1 MINWLRNKN
10 LFSFLYLVFFFTY
23 FEIKNENSNT
33 ILGIF
38 WIILEPLL
46 IISTYIV
53 FFSFILGIKSSVF
66 GINDSKFSY
75 SIYLLMGLVPW
86 FFMNKV
92 INEGINIFIKY
103 KKFILKPEFPIEI
116 LSYVLVLK
124 SFIPFC
130 VSSSVL
136 FLIIFI
142 DNSLDQIN
150 LILLIS
156 TLILT
161 IFFIR
166 GFAVFVGCICLIIK
180 DLHKVVPI
188 LLTILLF
195 VSPIFYLPRSLGN
208 LVFLGISNP
217 LSYPITCFK
226 FSLTG
231 NIEYLIFSSSYLDF
245 IILFLLS
252 ILFFLIQTIIIRNVK
267 NFTWFE
273 RVL

>member
-1 MINWLRNKN
+1 MINWLRNKK
-10 LFSFLYLVFFFTY
+10 LISFVNLVFFFTY

-46 IISTYIV
+46 IITTYIV

-66 GINDSKFSY
+66 STNDSKFSY
-75 SIYLLMGLVPW
+75 SIYILMGLVPW

-92 INEGINIFIKY
+92 ISEGINIFIKY
-103 KKFILKPEFPIEI
+103 KKFIRKPGFPIEI
-116 LSYVLVLK
+116 LPYVLVLK
-124 SFIPFC
+124 SLIPFFI
-130 VSSSVL
+130 SFIAL
-136 FLIIFI
+136 FLIVFI
-142 DNSLDQIN
+142 DNSLDQMK

-161 IFFIR
+161 IIFIR
-166 GFAVFVGCICLIIK
+166 GFAVFVGFICLIIK

-188 LLTILLF
+188 ILTVLLF
-195 VSPIFYLPRSLGN
+195 VSPIFYLPKSLGN
-208 LVFLGISNP
+208 LVILGMSNP

-226 FSLTG
+226 FSMTG
-231 NIEYLIFSSSYLDF
+231 NIEYLIFSGSYLDF
-245 IILFLLS
+245 IILFFLS
-252 ILFFLIQTIIIRNVK
+252 ILFFLIQMIIIRNVK

-273 RVL
+273 RIL